1 MTFLLDST
9 LLISSLRGEASA
21 ITLMRKLLRGGH
33 SLVTSAVNVG
43 EVYSGVRPNELK
55 TAEQLFEELDI
66 YPVSF
71 SIAKRA
77 GELRNAAARKGR
89 TLQLDDMMVAA
100 TALEF
105 GFSIVTENIKD
116 FTGVGVTLYGAG
128 EN

>member
-1 MTFLLDST
+1 MTLLLDST

-21 ITLMRKLLRGGH
+21 IALMRKLLRGGH

-71 SIAKRA
+71 SIARRA

-100 TALEF
+100 TVLEF
-105 GFSIVTENIKD
+105 GLTLVTENIKD
-116 FTGVGVTLYGAG
+116 FKGIGIALYGAG